1 MDTDSNHLFDI
12 SEDDIYEA
20 MKDIEGYLD
29 ITPGDFRA
37 LYGLAHRHAIA
48 RLTESVKAGDVMIR
62 KVISVEKDTPL
73 TEVADRMVQGGVSG
87 VPVINAQKVIGVIS
101 EKDFVF
107 QMGGEDLRSF
117 MSVVAHCLK
126 GKGCLAL
133 TMRQQKAE
141 DIMTHPA
148 VTVNQETPLF
158 EVSNIMAANNLN
170 RVPVLDHEG
179 NLVGIIARADIVQT
193 SCTVIA
199 PQKGRGQ
206 RGSHG
211 LFQENDG
218 DHKKPAGG

>member
-1 MDTDSNHLFDI
+1 MDTDSNHPFDI

-20 MKDIEGYLD
+20 MKEIEGYLD
-29 ITPGDFRA
+29 ITPGDFKA
-37 LYGLAHRHAIA
+37 LYGLAHRHAIS
-48 RLTESVKAGDVMIR
+48 RLTESVKAGDVMTH
-62 KVISVEKDTPL
+62 KVISVLKDTPL
-73 TEVADRMVQGGVSG
+73 AEVADRMVQGGVSG
-87 VPVINAQKVIGVIS
+87 VPVVDAQKVIGVIS

-133 TMRQQKAE
+133 PMRHQKAE

-148 VTVNQETPLF
+148 VTVNQETPLS
-158 EVSNIMAANNLN
+158 EVAIMAANNLN

-193 SCTVIA
+193 SCTVIV
-199 PQKGRGQ
+199 PPKG
-206 RGSHG
+206 
-211 LFQENDG
+211 
-218 DHKKPAGG
+218 